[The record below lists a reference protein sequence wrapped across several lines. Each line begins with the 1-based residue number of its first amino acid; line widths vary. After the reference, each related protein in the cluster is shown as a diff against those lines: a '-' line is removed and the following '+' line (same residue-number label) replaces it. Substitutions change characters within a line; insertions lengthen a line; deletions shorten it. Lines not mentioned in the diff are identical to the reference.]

1 MEFKILLK
9 WYSFNTLLAWLPGEQ
24 NVRRCRNKM
33 NAPNLYICLSIS
45 RVMSFDIYSP
55 YSLYL
60 VDSFLCLICYILAK
74 CQLLLF

>member
-9 WYSFNTLLAWLPGEQ
+9 WYSFNTLLAWLPGEH
-24 NVRRCRNKM
+24 NVSCRNKM
-33 NAPNLYICLSIS
+33 NTPNLYICFSIS

-60 VDSFLCLICYILAK
+60 ADSFLCLICYILAK
-74 CQLLLF
+74 CQLL